1 MSELRQRIV
10 DAWRNGR
17 EDRAC
22 HEAVPLQ
29 ALSVKVSIRCE
40 MLPSARRNSLNRLG
54 PSPSVLTTSTV
65 HLSPT
70 RASTSLTARQSSATC
85 RLLGISDV
93 PSCRRRLGIYLASV
107 SNRNQGRPL
116 MAKVKI
122 AVIVGTTRAARFG
135 HKPAQWIADIASQR
149 DDMVVEVLDLRE
161 YPLPFFDEVASN
173 AWAPS
178 QNEVAQRW
186 QRKVAEFDGYI
197 FVSAE
202 YNRGVPAVLKNALDY
217 AYPEW
222 NKKPAAFVGYGSVG
236 AARAIE
242 QLRLIAVE
250 LQMAPTRTGVHIQGA
265 DFMAVWKGGKEITE
279 LTYLQQNATDM
290 LDQLV
295 WWANA
300 LKAARDRPAIAAAA

>member
-1 MSELRQRIV
+1 
-10 DAWRNGR
+10 
-17 EDRAC
+17 
-22 HEAVPLQ
+22 
-29 ALSVKVSIRCE
+29 
-40 MLPSARRNSLNRLG
+40 
-54 PSPSVLTTSTV
+54 
-65 HLSPT
+65 
-70 RASTSLTARQSSATC
+70 
-85 RLLGISDV
+85 
-93 PSCRRRLGIYLASV
+93 
-107 SNRNQGRPL
+107 

-122 AVIVGTTRAARFG
+122 AVVVGTTRAARVG
-135 HKPAQWIADIASQR
+135 HKPAEWIADIASQR
-149 DDMVVEVLDLRE
+149 DDMTVEVLDLRE
-161 YPLPFFDEVASN
+161 YPMPFFDEVASN

-242 QLRLIAVE
+242 QLRLIAIE
-250 LQMAPTRTGVHIQGA
+250 LQMAPIRTGVHLQGA
-265 DFMAVWKGGKEITE
+265 DFMAVWKGEKDIAE
-279 LTYLQQNATDM
+279 LSYLRQNASDM

-295 WWANA
+295 WWTYA
-300 LKAARDRPAIAAAA
+300 LRAAREQPAISAAA